1 MTASENEAKIM
12 LLMEPSIRDYCKWRW
27 TAVEME
33 DRLSEAR
40 YVFLIVLR
48 ERCLPEEQVWEVFCR
63 TLDEYM
69 HPINK
74 REAWHRYQCRSLH
87 ARMRTRNGEEG
98 SPLMDMIASSQPDPC
113 EILLK
118 KLGESI

>member
-1 MTASENEAKIM
+1 MTAYANEDEIM
-12 LLMEPSIRDYCKWRW
+12 QLMEPSIRDYCKWKW

-48 ERCLPEEQVWEVFCR
+48 KRRLPEEQVWGVFQR

-69 HPINK
+69 YHINRK
-74 REAWHRYQCRSLH
+74 EAWYRYHCRSLYT
-87 ARMRTRNGEEG
+87 RIRTWDGDEG
-98 SPLMDMIASSQPDPC
+98 SPLIEMIASSQPDPC
-113 EILLK
+113 EILLNPLEK
-118 KLGESI
+118 TA

>member
-1 MTASENEAKIM
+1 MTAYENESEVM
-12 LLMEPSIRDYCKWRW
+12 RLMEPSIRNYCKSKW

-48 ERCLPEEQVWEVFCR
+48 KRNLPEERVWEVFKH

-69 HPINK
+69 HHLNRK
-74 REAWHRYQCRSLH
+74 EAWHRYHCRSLQ
-87 ARMRTRNGEEG
+87 AVVRTRDGEEG
-98 SPLMDMIASSQPDPC
+98 SPLMDMIASSQPDPS
-113 EILLK
+113 EILLNV
-118 KLGESI
+118 LGESA

>member
-1 MTASENEAKIM
+1 MTTYVNEAEIM
-12 LLMEPSIRDYCKWRW
+12 QLMEPSIRDYCKWKW

-48 ERCLPEEQVWEVFCR
+48 ERYLPEEQVWGVFRR

-69 HPINK
+69 YYIN
-74 REAWHRYQCRSLH
+74 RAEAWYRYHCTSLH
-87 ARMRTRNGEEG
+87 TRIRTRTGEEG
-98 SPLMDMIASSQPDPC
+98 SPLIDMIASSQPDPC
-113 EILLK
+113 EILLNT
-118 KLGESI
+118 LEESA

>member
-1 MTASENEAKIM
+1 MTACENEAKIL
-12 LLMEPSIRDYCKWRW
+12 LLMEPSIRDYCKWKW

-48 ERCLPEEQVWEVFCR
+48 ERRLPEEKVWEVFRR
-63 TLDEYM
+63 TLDECMY
-69 HPINK
+69 PINK
-74 REAWHRYQCRSLH
+74 REAWHSYHCTSLH
-87 ARMRTRNGEEG
+87 ARIRTRNGEDG
-98 SPLMDMIASSQPDPC
+98 SPLMDMIASSRPDPC

-118 KLGESI
+118 ELGEGI

>member
-1 MTASENEAKIM
+1 MTAYKNEDESM
-12 LLMEPSIRDYCKWRW
+12 QLMEPSIRNYCKWKW

-48 ERCLPEEQVWEVFCR
+48 ERHLAEEQVWGVFRR

-69 HPINK
+69 HHIN
-74 REAWHRYQCRSLH
+74 RTEAWHRYHCRSLH
-87 ARMRTRNGEEG
+87 AVTRTWDGEEG
-98 SPLMDMIASSQPDPC
+98 SPLIDIIASSQPDPC
-113 EILLK
+113 EILLNM
-118 KLGESI
+118 LGESA